1 MSRKAFTIIEILIS
15 MLILFTT
22 VVFVDMTI
30 KAYNTYQR
38 KSKIYQNF
46 YITTLSIK
54 DWLYNQD
61 FSKKN
66 YDGEMNGIE
75 FNARVELLIQKPNYV
90 IALEGVSGNVGNYM
104 ISLYKIDLDLRYK
117 EVEKRFSYFITKQ
130 NRISSVPQSDNEI
143 N

>member
-1 MSRKAFTIIEILIS
+1 MNRKAFTIIEILIS

-38 KSKIYQNF
+38 KSRIYQNF

-66 YDGEMNGIE
+66 YEGKMNGVDFKAKI
-75 FNARVELLIQKPNYV
+75 ELLIQKPNYEES
-90 IALEGVSGNVGNYM
+90 LEGISGNVGNFM
-104 ISLYKIDLDLRYK
+104 ISLYKVTLTLKYK
-117 EVEKRFSYFITKQ
+117 EIERKFSYFVTKQ
-130 NRISSVPQSDNEI
+130 KII
-143 N
+143 NPVEKEDFL